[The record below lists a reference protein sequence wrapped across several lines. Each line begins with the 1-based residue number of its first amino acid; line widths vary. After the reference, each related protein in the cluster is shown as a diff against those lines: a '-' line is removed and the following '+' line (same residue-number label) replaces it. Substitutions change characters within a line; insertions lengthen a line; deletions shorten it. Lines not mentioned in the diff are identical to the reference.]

1 MYTWFLVTIEL
12 IYFILAFYIGVNDLE
27 TSYGILIESI
37 DEYFLKGKEIDISIY
52 KNVTYRFKIRPVVY
66 ETFVEININTTI
78 NSIDGK

>member
-52 KNVTYRFKIRPVVY
+52 KNVT
-66 ETFVEININTTI
+66 
-78 NSIDGK
+78 